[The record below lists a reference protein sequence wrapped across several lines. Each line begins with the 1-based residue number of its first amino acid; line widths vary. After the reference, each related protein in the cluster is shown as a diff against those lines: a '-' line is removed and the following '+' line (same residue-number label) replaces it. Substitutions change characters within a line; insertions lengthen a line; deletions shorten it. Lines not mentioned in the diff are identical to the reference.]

1 MSNKKY
7 FNMPYPKM
15 KHPLSIIILLNLCF
29 VSPLC
34 GYHFLI
40 LGGDGGGSHYYAAT
54 SIGRELA
61 LKGHKVSVLVS
72 DMYADNATSRADDLF
87 QFYVYKSLVTE
98 ERFEKL
104 VADIVDISLHGT
116 DLKTVL
122 EINELAEA
130 LMRDQ
135 CESILLDKPILER
148 LKKEKLDL
156 IIGDLRYIC
165 VGLVAQYLD
174 TPFATLTPH
183 STMSIQ
189 AQMNVCPTNPAYI
202 PDMITGLDTKM
213 TFRERVISTLSVT
226 MNSYMNRRMLARYDQ
241 FKIKYNI
248 KPEISTFK
256 TLGQAELWFI
266 NTHFVFDF
274 PRPLMPNAVAVGGL
288 TTNPA
293 RPLTKVMN
301 SYKIKEKTQLQSP
314 SSHCLSQLSQ
324 NEGFLHNL
332 ENQVFVEP

>member
-1 MSNKKY
+1 
-7 FNMPYPKM
+7 M
-15 KHPLSIIILLNLCF
+15 KHPLCIIVLLNLCF

-61 LKGHKVSVLVS
+61 LNGHKVSVLVS
-72 DMYADNATSRADDLF
+72 DLFADDAMNRSNNLF
-87 QFYVYKSLVTE
+87 QFYVYKAVVTVE
-98 ERFEKL
+98 IWQQL
-104 VADIVDISLHGT
+104 VAKISDVSLHGT
-116 DLKTVL
+116 DFKTAVQL
-122 EINELAEA
+122 GWLGDA
-130 LMRDQ
+130 LIRDQ
-135 CESILLDKPILER
+135 CESILQDEPILKR
-148 LKKEKLDL
+148 LKEAKFDL
-156 IIGDLRYIC
+156 VIGDLFYLC

-174 TPFATLTPH
+174 TPFVTLSPH
-183 STMSIQ
+183 SIVSIQ
-189 AQMNVCPTNPAYI
+189 AQVNMSPINPAYI

-213 TFRERVISTLSVT
+213 TFFDRVVSTLSVT
-226 MNSYMNRRMLARYDQ
+226 MNYCLNSLMLAHYDQ

-274 PRPLMPNAVAVGGL
+274 PRPLMPNVVAVGGL

-293 RPLTKVMN
+293 RPLDKVIH
-301 SYKIKEKTQLQSP
+301 SYRQIKRRVQ
-314 SSHCLSQLSQ
+314 
-324 NEGFLHNL
+324 
-332 ENQVFVEP
+332 